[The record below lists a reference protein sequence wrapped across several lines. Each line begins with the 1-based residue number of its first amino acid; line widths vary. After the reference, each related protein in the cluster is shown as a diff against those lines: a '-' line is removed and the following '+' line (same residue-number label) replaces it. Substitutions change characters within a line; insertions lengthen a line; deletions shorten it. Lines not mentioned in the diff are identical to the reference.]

1 MRVCIGITK
10 GKMERHKH
18 VGLLIRSKESSTG
31 WALKHFSPEYVETD
45 DNGVYGHQRLDFNET
60 EVMLHE
66 AYSDYAKELIGDR
79 EEKRVV
85 FTINSAGQ
93 GELELLN
100 PVNKIK

>member
-1 MRVCIGITK
+1 
-10 GKMERHKH
+10 MERHKH
-18 VGLLIRSKESSTG
+18 VGLLFRSSESPTG
-31 WALKHFSPEYVETD
+31 WAVKHHVPEYVETD

-66 AYSDYAKELIGDR
+66 AYSDYANELIGDL
-79 EEKRVV
+79 EEKRVI

-100 PVNKIK
+100 PINKIK